1 MSSEIIE
8 SVAYDNYDDFQHVNF
23 IFSQNFISLWM
34 NATLATN
41 KSSFIKIKKSVDGD
55 WYDPSKLS
63 IQENTRRRNIG
74 WLAQIRT

>member
-55 WYDPSKLS
+55 
-63 IQENTRRRNIG
+63 
-74 WLAQIRT
+74 